1 MKKETKS
8 TEKTIKTAKTAKT
21 SKYQELNDSELEV
34 VCGGNEAFCSN
45 TSIDKFF
52 DVFAIK

>member
-1 MKKETKS
+1 MTNQVKKIATNV
-8 TEKTIKTAKTAKT
+8 KTAKT

-34 VCGGNEAFCSN
+34 VCGGNESFCSN